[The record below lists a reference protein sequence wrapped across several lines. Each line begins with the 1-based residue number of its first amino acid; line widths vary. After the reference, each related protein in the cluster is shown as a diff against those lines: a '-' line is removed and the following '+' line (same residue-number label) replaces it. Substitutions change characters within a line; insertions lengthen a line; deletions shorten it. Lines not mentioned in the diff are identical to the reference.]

1 MNEWR
6 NRNLKINLV
15 VCQAIIKGY
24 LLHLDAIEKDAD
36 SSIEEKRAEIAKIR
50 GEITKVGTEI
60 DILKKEINLL
70 ATYSVN

>member
-6 NRNLKINLV
+6 HRNLRINLV
-15 VCQAIIKGY
+15 VCQTIIKGY
-24 LLHLDAIEKDAD
+24 LLHLDTIEKEPDT
-36 SSIEEKRAEIAKIR
+36 SIEEKFAQIAKIR
-50 GEITKVGTEI
+50 EEITKVGTEI